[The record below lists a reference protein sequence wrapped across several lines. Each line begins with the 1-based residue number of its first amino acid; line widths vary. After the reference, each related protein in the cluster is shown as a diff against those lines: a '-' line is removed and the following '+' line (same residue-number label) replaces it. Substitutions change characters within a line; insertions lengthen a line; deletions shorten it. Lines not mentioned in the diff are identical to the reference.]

1 MSARKTVHIVDDDAD
16 IRRALERMLSLHGY
30 SPYSFSSATD
40 YRNRARPEEAVC
52 LILDIQLDGESGID
66 LKRELTNTHPG
77 LPVILITGIDTERN
91 RKAVQDLGAAGYLS
105 KPFGSKVL
113 LDAIEAANGPE
124 RDPL

>member
-1 MSARKTVHIVDDDAD
+1 MPARKTVHIVDDDAD

-40 YRNRARPEEAVC
+40 YRHRARLAEAVC
-52 LILDIQLDGESGID
+52 LILDIQLGDGESGID

-105 KPFGSKVL
+105 KPFGSIVL
-113 LDAIEAANGPE
+113 LDTIEAASRP
-124 RDPL
+124 DPV